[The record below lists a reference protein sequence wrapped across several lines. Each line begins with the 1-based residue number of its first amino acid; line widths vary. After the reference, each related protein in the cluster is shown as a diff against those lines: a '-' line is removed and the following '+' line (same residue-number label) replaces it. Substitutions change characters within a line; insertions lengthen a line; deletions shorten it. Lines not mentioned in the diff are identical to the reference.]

1 MLLKIQLAESVKKTE
16 KKKKKA
22 LKRIKEIRDQEL
34 NQDEFE
40 DGGIIEPQIV

>member
-1 MLLKIQLAESVKKTE
+1 MLLKIQLAESVEETDKMKD
-16 KKKKKA
+16 KA